1 MLQAL
6 EGDRSEAETDSINLF
21 RDAFMYAEQADD
33 GGALKAPSRM
43 AFRSSSRELRAWI
56 RDNPKATSSEVLLEA
71 ERIVSGKR
79 DKFIQTMQQNQRL
92 ELARVASVLGRFP
105 LQIQGEGAASM
116 AEIRDYL
123 AGELAQNQPIALRDR
138 FLQMLSI
145 ANEEYTFEVLLP

>member
-21 RDAFMYAEQADD
+21 RDAFMYTEQADD
-33 GGALKAPSRM
+33 GGTLKAPSRM

-56 RDNPKATSSEVLLEA
+56 RDNPTAPYSEVLSEA

-79 DKFIQTMQQNQRL
+79 DKFIQTMRQNQRL
-92 ELARVASVLGRFP
+92 ELASMASVLGRFP
-105 LQIQGEGAASM
+105 LKIEGEGAASM

-123 AGELAQNQPIALRDR
+123 AGELALESADCCSEIGFFRC
-138 FLQMLSI
+138 
-145 ANEEYTFEVLLP
+145 